1 MRHSTRVP
9 GEEKRPDLGHEDHE
23 GNIDRAGGERLL
35 RVKEAADTLAIS
47 VRALYRLVAN
57 GQLPAPLKI
66 GKSTRFPVSDIEHYI
81 DALKSGRK
89 GGAE

>member
-1 MRHSTRVP
+1 MMKSDKDIMNRAC
-9 GEEKRPDLGHEDHE
+9 PDLGHDDAEV
-23 GNIDRAGGERLL
+23 NIGRTGGDRLL

-81 DALKSGRK
+81 DALKNGRT
-89 GGAE
+89 GGAA

>member
-1 MRHSTRVP
+1 MMKSDKDIM
-9 GEEKRPDLGHEDHE
+9 KRACPDLGHDDDE
-23 GNIDRAGGERLL
+23 GNIGRAGGDRLL

-57 GQLPAPLKI
+57 GQMPAPLKI

-81 DALKSGRK
+81 DALKNGRT
-89 GGAE
+89 GGAA

>member
-1 MRHSTRVP
+1 MMKSDKDIMNRAC
-9 GEEKRPDLGHEDHE
+9 PDLGHDDDEV
-23 GNIDRAGGERLL
+23 NIGRTGGDRLL

-81 DALKSGRK
+81 DALKNGRT
-89 GGAE
+89 GGAA